1 MNYKAPY
8 TYFIN
13 KPNAGSRNLLWGSLA
28 LISTQLIPLVG
39 QIVWFGY
46 QAEVLDELE
55 RDPEIQAHP
64 DFDINRFSEY
74 IGRGIW
80 VFLMQ
85 LIVGLFTAMLALIGV
100 VPALIAAIQLREPL
114 LILAGYAVMIPMILI
129 GTMFTWPLILH
140 VQLSRG
146 FRFGAA
152 MKFTSSFLKKLWG
165 QLLVT
170 LIVHMLIS
178 GVLMI
183 VGLFLLCI
191 GIFPALVVQLMAQ
204 EHYMVQLYRI
214 YLAEGGEPI
223 GSAAEDLEYEDE
235 SLHRPGPND

>member
-13 KPNAGSRNLLWGSLA
+13 KPNTGTRNLLWGSLA
-28 LISTQLIPLVG
+28 LLSTQVVPIVG
-39 QIVWFGY
+39 QVVWFGY
-46 QAEVLDELE
+46 QAEVLDDLE
-55 RDPEIQAHP
+55 RDPDIQDHP

-74 IGRGIW
+74 LSRGFW

-85 LIVGLFTAMLALIGV
+85 LLVGLFTAMLGLIAV
-100 VPALIAAIQLREPL
+100 VPALIAAIKLDEPL
-114 LILAGYAVMIPMILI
+114 LILVGYVAMIPMLII
-129 GTMFTWPLILH
+129 GTIFTWPLILH
-140 VQLSRG
+140 VQLTRG

-152 MKFTSSFLKKLWG
+152 MKFTSAFLKKLWG

-170 LIVHMLIS
+170 LLIHMLIS
-178 GVLMI
+178 SVLGF
-183 VGLFLLCI
+183 VGLLLCCI
-191 GIFPALVVQLMAQ
+191 GLFPAIIIQLMAQ

-223 GSAAEDLEYEDE
+223 GSAQEDLEYEDQ
-235 SLHRPGPND
+235 G

>member
-8 TYFIN
+8 TYFYN
-13 KPNAGSRNLLWGSLA
+13 KPNSGTRNLLWGCLA
-28 LISTQLIPLVG
+28 LASTQVIPIVG
-39 QIVWFGY
+39 QVVWFGY
-46 QAEVLDELE
+46 QAEVMDELE
-55 RDPEIQAHP
+55 RDPEIQDHP

-74 IGRGIW
+74 LSRGVW

-85 LIVGLFTAMLALIGV
+85 LLVGLFTAMLALIPF
-100 VPALIAAIQLREPL
+100 VPAFIAAIKSDEPL
-114 LILAGYAVMIPMILI
+114 IILAGYVLMIPMIML
-129 GTMFTWPLILH
+129 GTMFTWPLVMH
-140 VQLSRG
+140 VQLSRS

-152 MKFTSSFLKKLWG
+152 MKFTSAFLKKLWG

-178 GVLMI
+178 SVLAL
-183 VGLFLLCI
+183 VGMLLCCI
-191 GIFPALVVQLMAQ
+191 GLFPALIVQLMAQ

-223 GSAAEDLEYEDE
+223 GSEQEDIEYEDQ
-235 SLHRPGPND
+235 R